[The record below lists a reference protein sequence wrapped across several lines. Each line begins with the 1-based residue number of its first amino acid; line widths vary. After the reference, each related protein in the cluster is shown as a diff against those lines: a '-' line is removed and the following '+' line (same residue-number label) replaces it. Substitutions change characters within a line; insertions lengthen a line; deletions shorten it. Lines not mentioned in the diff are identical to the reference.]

1 MIKNQI
7 IVDKLAAKT
16 KGDPDMRGFI
26 SDILERESEGK
37 HYSKFYSQQIKTLAK
52 RTKDKGGS
60 NNAI

>member
-7 IVDKLAAKT
+7 IVDKLTIKT

-37 HYSKFYSQQIKTLAK
+37 HYKKFYSQQIKALTKRAK
-52 RTKDKGGS
+52 NKGGRK
-60 NNAI
+60 

>member
-7 IVDKLAAKT
+7 IVDKLTIKT

-37 HYSKFYSQQIKTLAK
+37 HYTKFYSQQIKALAK
-52 RTKDKGGS
+52 RAKNKGGS
-60 NNAI
+60 K

>member
-37 HYSKFYSQQIKTLAK
+37 QNMNLSL
-52 RTKDKGGS
+52 
-60 NNAI
+60 